1 MMSEIEK
8 RLGCLP
14 LVTFRF

>member
-1 MMSEIEK
+1 MSEIEK